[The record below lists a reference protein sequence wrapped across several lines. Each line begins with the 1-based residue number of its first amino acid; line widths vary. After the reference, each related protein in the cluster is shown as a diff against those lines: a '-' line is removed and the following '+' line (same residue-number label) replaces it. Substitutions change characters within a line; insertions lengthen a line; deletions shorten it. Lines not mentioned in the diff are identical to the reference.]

1 MYYFIII
8 YFYPP
13 ARNLLNVAKILKFK
27 TVAAET

>member
-1 MYYFIII
+1 MYYFII

-13 ARNLLNVAKILKFK
+13 AKNVLKVAKILKFK